1 MSNRLIL
8 GFVEYVSCLHI
19 LRSLT
24 VYLKQQ
30 VSRDN
35 IPENRT
41 RMQMVISFSSFRND
55 NSFYYDIG

>member
-1 MSNRLIL
+1 MCNGLIL
-8 GFVEYVSCLHI
+8 GLVEYIPCHI

-35 IPENRT
+35 QPDNRT

>member
-1 MSNRLIL
+1 MCNGLIL
-8 GFVEYVSCLHI
+8 GLVEYIPCVHI

-35 IPENRT
+35 QPDNRT